1 MDPLEKK
8 RIVNNK
14 PIASLSKYQTIFTT
28 KFNLNFGHPRQDTCS
43 FCSEQKLKIQLEIDQ
58 DLQNELKLQL
68 SIHQRRAK
76 KFFELLKEQSP
87 DSINCSFDMMQTQPI
102 PKLSVTDV
110 FYSRQV
116 WIYNLTFVI
125 SDLNQGPDNCILYT
139 WNETDSGRGPNE
151 VCSALV
157 NFLNLLENKLKN
169 ENTPPTVLNLFSDSC
184 SGQNKNQFTMAT
196 LLFYINCK
204 ATIFTKINHIFP
216 VRGHSYMPPD
226 RVFGRI
232 EQVLRKK
239 ENIVSP
245 KQYIDIFKKFCTV
258 KEYNKDFFIYD
269 YKSAVKK
276 IVKTKSE
283 FKSTEQ
289 KIYTYIKGQETVG
302 ISKTYGGLP
311 EQVEVLKRKSKIDSM
326 FDLTLLPQTNH
337 VKLPKQSDVKNLL
350 KFFQIPDEATQ
361 FYEDIFK
368 NTPEETEMPF
378 FYDEDN
384 D

>member
-1 MDPLEKK
+1 MPCGSS
-8 RIVNNK
+8 N
-14 PIASLSKYQTIFTT
+14 TGG
-28 KFNLNFGHPRQDTCS
+28 KFLYFINTDTRQDTCS
-43 FCSEQKLKIQLEIDQ
+43 FCSEQKIKIQLEADQ
-58 DLQNELKLQL
+58 DLKRELILELNVHKKK
-68 SIHQRRAK
+68 AK
-76 KFFELLKEQSP
+76 RFFELLKKESS
-87 DSINCSFDMMQTQPI
+87 DSLNCSFDMMQTQPI
-102 PKLSVTDV
+102 PKLSVTTV

-139 WNETDSGRGPNE
+139 WNESDSGRGPNE

-157 NFLNLLENKLKN
+157 HFLDTLENKLKN
-169 ENTPPTVLNLFSDSC
+169 ETTPPTILNLFSDSC

-226 RVFGRI
+226 RIFGRI

-239 ENIVSP
+239 ENIISP
-245 KQYIDIFKKFCTV
+245 KQYVDIFKKFCTV

-276 IVKTKSE
+276 VVKTKSE

-289 KIYTYIKGQETVG
+289 KIYTYVKGQQTVG
-302 ISKTYGGLP
+302 ISKTYSGIP
-311 EQVEVLKRKSKIDSM
+311 EKVEVLKRKCNIASM

-337 VKLPKQSDVKNLL
+337 VKLPKQTDVKNLL
-350 KFFQIPDEATQ
+350 KFFEIPDDAKQ

-368 NTPEETEMPF
+368 NTSEESINEVPL
-378 FYDEDN
+378 YDED
-384 D
+384 DD